1 MDDLDHVNETGARFH
16 QELVNGDHLAP
27 SKIAELFL
35 PLLAR
40 ALHRK
45 FHNISDSHL
54 VDIAVADALLSYLT
68 NPQKFD
74 PSRGKLFTYLWIA
87 SQGDLL
93 NRLQQ
98 ERKHTSR
105 KLDEKVVE
113 LPSYA
118 TVNRIQ
124 AEEDP
129 EAILLLSE
137 ETLRVKE
144 EVNAI
149 ITDEGDRAIVALMLD
164 GIRETATY
172 AEILG
177 LKDRPFEE
185 QTLLVKRTKDR
196 IKVALRRGLE
206 RREPRP

>member
-68 NPQKFD
+68 EPQKFD
-74 PSRGKLFTYLWIA
+74 PGRGKLFTYLWIA

>member
-1 MDDLDHVNETGARFH
+1 MNDLGHVNETGARFH

-35 PLLAR
+35 PLLSR

-45 FHNISDSHL
+45 FHNIPDPHL
-54 VDIAVADALLSYLT
+54 VDTAVADALLSYLT
-68 NPQKFD
+68 NPHKFD
-74 PSRGKLFTYLWIA
+74 PRRGKLFTYLWIT
-87 SQGDLL
+87 SQSDLL
-93 NRLQQ
+93 NRLRQ

-105 KLDEKVVE
+105 AVGEKAVE
-113 LPSYA
+113 LQSYA
-118 TVNRIQ
+118 TVNGTD
-124 AEEDP
+124 AEEGP

-137 ETLRVKE
+137 EALRVRE

-149 ITDEGDRAIVALMLD
+149 ITNEGDRAIVALMLD
-164 GIRETATY
+164 GARETTAY

-177 LKDRPFEE
+177 LTDKPLEE
-185 QTLLVKRTKDR
+185 QALLVKRTKDR

-206 RREPRP
+206 RRKPKP

>member
-27 SKIAELFL
+27 SKIAEFFL

-45 FHNISDSHL
+45 FHNISDPHL

-68 NPQKFD
+68 DPQKFD
-74 PSRGKLFTYLWIA
+74 PGRGKLFTYLWIA

-98 ERKHTSR
+98 ERKYTSR
-105 KLDEKVVE
+105 KVNENVVE
-113 LPSYA
+113 LQSYA
-118 TVNRIQ
+118 TVNRIE
-124 AEEDP
+124 AEEGP
-129 EAILLLSE
+129 EGILLLSE
-137 ETLRVKE
+137 ETLRVNE

-164 GIRETATY
+164 GIRETTAY

-177 LKDRPFEE
+177 LKDKPVEE
-185 QTLLVKRTKDR
+185 QALLVKRTKDR

>member
-1 MDDLDHVNETGARFH
+1 MNDLDHVNETGARFH

-45 FHNISDSHL
+45 FHNISDPHL

-74 PSRGKLFTYLWIA
+74 SSRGSLFTYLWVA

-105 KLDEKVVE
+105 KVDEKVVE
-113 LPSYA
+113 LQSYA
-118 TVNRIQ
+118 TV
-124 AEEDP
+124 
-129 EAILLLSE
+129 ILLLSE

-149 ITDEGDRAIVALMLD
+149 ITDAGDRAVVALMLD
-164 GIRETATY
+164 GIRETTAY
-172 AEILG
+172 AEILD
-177 LKDRPFEE
+177 LKDKPLEE
-185 QTLLVKRTKDR
+185 QALLVKRTKDR
-196 IKVALRRGLE
+196 IKAALRRGLE